1 MGTQRHLS
9 RARTN
14 ALIVLLAVVALLVS
28 ACTQAP
34 VGPPPSATASDTGV
48 QVSEAGQ
55 VTVAVSWAGP
65 AAGARFGVAIDTHSV
80 DLDSIDLT
88 RQAVLRTT
96 AGELAPTSWAAPK
109 AGHHRSGELVFPQ
122 VLLDGRPAI
131 ATGSVQLV
139 IRDVGGI
146 PERVFS
152 WQP

>member
-34 VGPPPSATASDTGV
+34 VGPPLGATGRGR
-48 QVSEAGQ
+48 QV
-55 VTVAVSWAGP
+55 
-65 AAGARFGVAIDTHSV
+65 RCRDHSL

-146 PERVFS
+146 PKRVFS